1 MTYQLKNLNVAS
13 LDFDD
18 IKASLI
24 NFLEQQSDLKD
35 LDFRNDASSINLLLN
50 ILCTV
55 TAYNGVYAQFGFVNS
70 FASTASILESV
81 LGIAS
86 NSSVLIAPIQSA
98 KTNRTLIASGTALQ
112 DYSTFKARATNGA
125 DIFFFNVDSVPAQT
139 AKSVTLYSG
148 TEVVSFT
155 NYDYDT
161 QSCVLPITVDPST
174 INFYETVIG
183 SGSVTKWTR
192 VEKASTTISGNNTH
206 FTVINGPNGYL
217 VTNNF
222 ATSREITTSST
233 VLVKAVVSNGNIG
246 NNATISSRSDVQFG
260 TTSLPSG
267 GYNQISVD
275 EARAKLLFKAVGQNR
290 CVTFQDYKTA
300 ILSSG
305 ISGTSDESNITV
317 LNGNVPGEVKI
328 YVTGLS
334 SSGVSQLLDYLSDK
348 TMAGISLVYQQ

>member
-55 TAYNGVYAQFGFVNS
+55 TAYNGVYAQFGFINS
-70 FASTASILESV
+70 FASTASILESI

-86 NSSVLIAPIQSA
+86 NSSVLIAPTQSA
-98 KTNRTLIASGTALQ
+98 KTNRTLIASTATLQ
-112 DYSTFKARATNGA
+112 DYSTFNAKASNGA

-148 TEVVSFT
+148 TKVESFT
-155 NYDYDT
+155 NYDYNT
-161 QSCVLPITVDPST
+161 QSCILPLTVDPST
-174 INFYETVIG
+174 INFYESVTGTGI
-183 SGSVTKWTR
+183 VTKWTR
-192 VEKASTTISGNNTH
+192 VDKFSSTVVGNNTH

-222 ATSREITTSST
+222 ASSKKITTSST
-233 VLVKAVVSNGNIG
+233 VLVKGIISNGNIG
-246 NNATISSRSDVQFG
+246 NNATIFSRSDVQFG
-260 TTSLPSG
+260 TANLPSG
-267 GYNQISVD
+267 GYNKLSVD
-275 EARAKLLFKAVGQNR
+275 EARAKLLFKAVGQDR

-305 ISGTSDESNITV
+305 ISGTSIEANISV
-317 LNGNVPGEVKI
+317 SNGNVPGEVKI

-334 SSGVSQLLDYLSDK
+334 SSGISQLLDYLSDK
-348 TMAGISLVYQQ
+348 TVAGISLVYQQ